1 MDQAQRAQRL
11 DQGQLIAV
19 KFAELLVAVHQQP
32 DLAAA
37 LAPVAAGQHPQV
49 LHGRAHARVVQVH
62 KVRARPGAGGRVGGR
77 PQDIA
82 GVAVAVQAQQ
92 AHAGVSGA
100 CRCAAQRRVGSDQGQ
115 RLVAVACPAA
125 LDVQGHL
132 LVVQQPVARRL
143 AKALQIEAGA
153 LHKGFFGAHRVDA
166 CQKAA
171 YPFQHF
177 LVVQLGR
184 PPAPARADAKGK
196 ALKSVQRAAL
206 QHQRPHCGNFGLH
219 QLLGKGVL
227 LQDLGF
233 APAFGPV
240 KLGHHGAAVLKLDL
254 VNPVFVGRQSRQPP
268 VAAQADGLQGVQ
280 NQVGG
285 ERFKNM
291 VHTPIVSPE
300 RPH

>member
-1 MDQAQRAQRL
+1 M
-11 DQGQLIAV
+11 
-19 KFAELLVAVHQQP
+19 
-32 DLAAA
+32 
-37 LAPVAAGQHPQV
+37 
-49 LHGRAHARVVQVH
+49 
-62 KVRARPGAGGRVGGR
+62 
-77 PQDIA
+77 
-82 GVAVAVQAQQ
+82 QAQQ
-92 AHAGVSGA
+92 AHAGVPSA
-100 CRCAAQRRVGSDQGQ
+100 CRCAAQRRVGSDHGQ
-115 RLVAVACPAA
+115 RLVAVARPAA

-143 AKALQIEAGA
+143 AKALQVEAGA
-153 LHKGFFGAHRVDA
+153 LHEGFFGAHGVDA
-166 CQKAA
+166 CQEAA
-171 YPFQHF
+171 YPFQHLF
-177 LVVQLGR
+177 VVQLGR

-240 KLGHHGAAVLKLDL
+240 KLGHYGAAVLELDL

-291 VHTPIVSPE
+291 VHTPIVNPG
-300 RPH
+300 RPP